1 MLKAFLPAV
10 LSSSMS
16 NLGNPMSE
24 SCGIPDNPPSIFED
38 EDIEVEDDDVTEDD
52 EKELIFDD
60 EDPFSRDDPES
71 IPSIDPDP
79 PNFMPSIIFF
89 IMSSI
94 SRPPPPMD
102 MPPPMDGKGAPLED
116 VIMDEDEAEED
127 EKDMEDLVNPSGDS
141 VVAAIN

>member
-1 MLKAFLPAV
+1 MSLPAV

-24 SCGIPDNPPSIFED
+24 SWGIPENPPSIFED
-38 EDIEVEDDDVTEDD
+38 EDIEVEEDDDTEDD
-52 EKELIFDD
+52 ENELIFDE
-60 EDPFSRDDPES
+60 EDPLSREDPES
-71 IPSIDPDP
+71 IPSMDPDP

-94 SRPPPPMD
+94 SRPPPPPPRD
-102 MPPPMDGKGAPLED
+102 KPPPMDGKGAPLED
-116 VIMDEDEAEED
+116 VIMDEDEDED
-127 EKDMEDLVNPSGDS
+127 DENDIEDLVNPSGDS